1 MKSLPPEDPVK
12 KLAEKL
18 RSKGGIEWRSAVL
31 QDQRVEVV
39 RGKDF
44 GAYFR
49 QHEDLLQQFVSKSEA
64 RSWII
69 IIHDTQAYS
78 CASMPTPCKRCS
90 NAARMRSATSACHS
104 RACMAA

>member
-1 MKSLPPEDPVK
+1 MYSQDKQPEVAQRAVKSLPPEDPVK
-12 KLAEKL
+12 RLAEKL

-49 QHEDLLQQFVSKSEA
+49 QHEDLLQQFVSKSAA
-64 RSWII
+64 RSCGMHVI
-69 IIHDTQAYS
+69 
-78 CASMPTPCKRCS
+78 K
-90 NAARMRSATSACHS
+90 
-104 RACMAA
+104 